1 MAKTTAQKLPPMKK
15 TAASK
20 KPAAPKAEA
29 PTTAP
34 VAAPKSHARKAKPAE
49 KDRIAERQRLAKSY
63 LEQRDGMDPD
73 TAQIVIDSMD
83 AGSLDALIEEANT
96 AVLARGLS
104 APAPS
109 APAAS
114 PVKAGDT
121 QAAPDAEEDAKP
133 PVDFLSVP
141 ALAADDTF
149 PEIVIRCSEAA
160 RIKNEQ
166 EAAYKS
172 DKKLIDSIL
181 AEAGIGKK
189 EPVICVGLK
198 LNRYTGKTPRQL
210 NEQKLLLA
218 GVSPDIIAKC
228 WVSGTYD
235 DVRITKV
242 EG

>member
-1 MAKTTAQKLPPMKK
+1 MAKTAQKLPPMKK
-15 TAASK
+15 TAAPK
-20 KPAAPKAEA
+20 KNATAPKTVASA
-29 PTTAP
+29 PTP
-34 VAAPKSHARKAKPAE
+34 VTTKTHARKAKPAE
-49 KDRIAERQRLAKSY
+49 KDRIAERLRLAKSY

-73 TAQIVIDSMD
+73 TAQIVVESMD
-83 AGSLDALIEEANT
+83 TGSLDALIEEANT

-121 QAAPDAEEDAKP
+121 QVATDAEEDAKP